1 MNYDNVNYSFT
12 ERPKVSLWSR
22 KPVENSN
29 HWNTCIVL
37 FTVLMLII
45 ILVSSLNTLSLNCP
59 IQMRNSRPP
68 RDFMFTVLSRY
79 SAGVVEDAA
88 LCYGSVLLLKWFLTH
103 VVVVIKP
110 ADVLRRS
117 CFVFLIRKRWQL
129 HDWVCKINNSTYGYI
144 CHLYSVSF

>member
-1 MNYDNVNYSFT
+1 MKLEANRKFKPLKYLH
-12 ERPKVSLWSR
+12 SL
-22 KPVENSN
+22 
-29 HWNTCIVL
+29 IIL
-37 FTVLMLII
+37 YMLIF
-45 ILVSSLNTLSLNCP
+45 ILVSSFNTLSLNCP
-59 IQMRNSRPP
+59 IQMKNSRPP

-129 HDWVCKINNSTYGYI
+129 DDWVCKINNSTCCYI
-144 CHLYSVSF
+144 YIAYTLSRFSFKKPSVRM